1 MRITLK
7 CSGLVLDDLPIG
19 ADGAGAE
26 MDVAED
32 ASVGVV
38 LADLGLSPDEGYLI
52 MVDEQVIVPSEV
64 ATRRLKAGDRLVIL
78 PPLRGG

>member
-7 CSGLVLDDLPIG
+7 CSGLILDDPPIG

-26 MDVAED
+26 MDVAQD

-38 LADLGLSPDEGYLI
+38 LADLGLSPNEGHLVMI
-52 MVDEQVIVPSEV
+52 GEEVIVPSEI